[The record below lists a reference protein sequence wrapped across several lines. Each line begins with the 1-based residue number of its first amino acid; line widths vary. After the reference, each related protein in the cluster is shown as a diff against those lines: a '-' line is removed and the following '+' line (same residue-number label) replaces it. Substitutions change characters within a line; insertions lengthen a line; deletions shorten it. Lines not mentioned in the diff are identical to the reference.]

1 MNNETIL
8 KSDVLDILFD
18 KRNKAYGAYNLRK
31 FYNNRL
37 IKSLAVML
45 TGVVVL
51 SAFTFLPKKEKPILG
66 IDNEGLMVHTIKLP
80 EEPLKK
86 EKPKELPKNEV
97 KQQVDQTKFTSN
109 PIITKDKDKTDTL
122 KIITDNTVISNLNV
136 TIPNTGGPSSP
147 PIVILPG
154 GGESGDGGVSKPTP
168 ELIVD
173 LTKTYKDG
181 EVDIMPSY
189 PGGID
194 ALRKFLVRN
203 LENPRDMEEGEV
215 ANVKVKFVVGSNGEL
230 QSFVTVQDGGD
241 EFNREVM
248 RVLKKMPNW
257 VPGKSKGQ
265 NVSVFYIIPIKFI
278 SAD

>member
-1 MNNETIL
+1 MNNEAIL
-8 KSDVLDILFD
+8 KSDLLDILFD

-80 EEPLKK
+80 EKPLKK

-97 KQQVDQTKFTSN
+97 KQQPVEQRIFVN
-109 PIITKDKDKTDTL
+109 NIQITKAPTVDT
-122 KIITDNTVISNLNV
+122 INTLIDGIVISTLNV
-136 TIPNTGGPSSP
+136 TVPSTGGSP
-147 PIVILPG
+147 TPVLLVPVVT
-154 GGESGDGGVSKPTP
+154 GDGVGIKPKPQPDLDVSKTFT
-168 ELIVD
+168 EN
-173 LTKTYKDG
+173 
-181 EVDIMPSY
+181 EVEVMPSY
-189 PGGID
+189 PGGMD

-230 QSFVTVQDGGD
+230 QSFVTVQDGGN

-265 NVSVFYIIPIKFI
+265 NVSVFYTIPIKFI

>member
-1 MNNETIL
+1 MNKETIL

-51 SAFTFLPKKEKPILG
+51 SAFTFLPKKEKSILG
-66 IDNEGLMVHTIKLP
+66 INEGGIVVHTMKLP

-86 EKPKELPKNEV
+86 EKPIELPKNEV
-97 KQQVDQTKFTSN
+97 NQQPVEQRIFVN
-109 PIITKDKDKTDTL
+109 NILITKAPIVDTINTLTDG
-122 KIITDNTVISNLNV
+122 IVISTVNV
-136 TIPNTGGPSSP
+136 TVPSTGGPST
-147 PIVILPG
+147 PILVVPVG
-154 GGESGDGGVSKPTP
+154 TGDGGGVNPKPQP
-168 ELIVD
+168 VVD
-173 LTKTYKDG
+173 LSKTFTED
-181 EVDIMPSY
+181 EVEVMPSY
-189 PGGID
+189 PGGMD
-194 ALRKFLVRN
+194 ALRKFLERN

-215 ANVKVKFVVGSNGEL
+215 ANVKVKFVVEYNGKL

-248 RVLKKMPNW
+248 RVLKKMPKW
-257 VPGKSKGQ
+257 VPGKAKGQ
-265 NVSVFYIIPIKFI
+265 NVSVFYTIPVKFI

>member
-1 MNNETIL
+1 MNKETIL

-51 SAFTFLPKKEKPILG
+51 SAFTFLPKKEKHILE
-66 IDNEGLMVHTIKLP
+66 IDNRGLTVHTIKLP

-86 EKPKELPKNEV
+86 EKQKEVPKNKV
-97 KQQVDQTKFTSN
+97 KQPVEQRIFVNNFL
-109 PIITKDKDKTDTL
+109 ITKAPIVDTINTLTDV
-122 KIITDNTVISNLNV
+122 IVISKVNV
-136 TIPNTGGPSSP
+136 TVPNTGGPST
-147 PIVILPG
+147 PILVVPVG
-154 GGESGDGGVSKPTP
+154 TGDGGGVNPKPQP
-168 ELIVD
+168 VVD
-173 LTKTYKDG
+173 LSKTFTED
-181 EVDIMPSY
+181 EVEVMPSY
-189 PGGID
+189 PGGMD
-194 ALRKFLVRN
+194 ALRKFLERN

-215 ANVKVKFVVGSNGEL
+215 ANVKVKFVVEYNGKL

-257 VPGKSKGQ
+257 VPGKAKGQ
-265 NVSVFYIIPIKFI
+265 NVSVFYTIPVKFI

>member
-97 KQQVDQTKFTSN
+97 KQQPFEQRIFVNNIQ
-109 PIITKDKDKTDTL
+109 ITKTPTVDIINTLTDG
-122 KIITDNTVISNLNV
+122 IVISTVNPPV
-136 TIPNTGGPSSP
+136 PSTGGSP
-147 PIVILPG
+147 TPVLLVPVLT
-154 GGESGDGGVSKPTP
+154 GDGVGIKPKPQPDVDVSKTFT
-168 ELIVD
+168 EN
-173 LTKTYKDG
+173 
-181 EVDIMPSY
+181 EVEVMPSY
-189 PGGID
+189 PGGMD
-194 ALRKFLVRN
+194 ALRNFLVRN
-203 LENPRDMEEGEV
+203 LENPRDMKEGEV

-230 QSFVTVQDGGD
+230 QSFVTVQDGGN

-265 NVSVFYIIPIKFI
+265 NVFVFYTIPIKFI

>member
-1 MNNETIL
+1 MNNEAIL
-8 KSDVLDILFD
+8 KSDLLDILFD

-80 EEPLKK
+80 EKPLKK

-97 KQQVDQTKFTSN
+97 KQQPVEQRIFVN
-109 PIITKDKDKTDTL
+109 NIQITKAPTVDTL
-122 KIITDNTVISNLNV
+122 NTLIDGIVISTLNV
-136 TIPNTGGPSSP
+136 TVPSTGGSP
-147 PIVILPG
+147 TPVLLVPVVT
-154 GGESGDGGVSKPTP
+154 GDGVGIKPKPQPDLDVSKTFT
-168 ELIVD
+168 EN
-173 LTKTYKDG
+173 
-181 EVDIMPSY
+181 EVEVMPSY
-189 PGGID
+189 PGGMD
-194 ALRKFLVRN
+194 TLRKFLVRN

-230 QSFVTVQDGGD
+230 QSFVTVQDGGN

-265 NVSVFYIIPIKFI
+265 NVSVFYTIPIKFI

>member
-1 MNNETIL
+1 MNKETIL

-51 SAFTFLPKKEKPILG
+51 SAFTFLPEKEKPISDFDKG
-66 IDNEGLMVHTIKLP
+66 GLIVRTMKLP

-86 EKPKELPKNEV
+86 EKPKVLPKNEV
-97 KQQVDQTKFTSN
+97 NQQPVEQRKFVTN
-109 PIITKDKDKTDTL
+109 FLITKAPTVDT
-122 KIITDNTVISNLNV
+122 INTITDDIVISTVNV
-136 TIPNTGGPSSP
+136 TVPSTGGPST
-147 PIVILPG
+147 PILVVPVG
-154 GGESGDGGVSKPTP
+154 TGDGGGVNPKPQP
-168 ELIVD
+168 VVD
-173 LTKTYKDG
+173 LSKTFTED
-181 EVDIMPSY
+181 EVEVMPSY
-189 PGGID
+189 PGGMD
-194 ALRKFLVRN
+194 ALRKFLERN

-215 ANVKVKFVVGSNGEL
+215 ANVKVKFVVEYNGKL

-257 VPGKSKGQ
+257 VPGKAKGQ
-265 NVSVFYIIPIKFI
+265 NVSVFYTIPVKFI

>member
-97 KQQVDQTKFTSN
+97 KQQPFEQRIFVNNIQ
-109 PIITKDKDKTDTL
+109 ITKTPTVDIINTLTDG
-122 KIITDNTVISNLNV
+122 IVISTVNPPV
-136 TIPNTGGPSSP
+136 PSTGGSP
-147 PIVILPG
+147 TPVLLVPVLT
-154 GGESGDGGVSKPTP
+154 GDGVGIKPKPQPDVDVSKTFT
-168 ELIVD
+168 EN
-173 LTKTYKDG
+173 
-181 EVDIMPSY
+181 EVEVMPSY
-189 PGGID
+189 PGGMD
-194 ALRKFLVRN
+194 ALRNFLVRN
-203 LENPRDMEEGEV
+203 LENPRDMKEGEV

-230 QSFVTVQDGGD
+230 QSFVTVQDGGN

-265 NVSVFYIIPIKFI
+265 NVSVFYTIPIKFI

>member
-1 MNNETIL
+1 MNNEAIL
-8 KSDVLDILFD
+8 KSDLLDILFD

-97 KQQVDQTKFTSN
+97 KQQPFEQRIFVNNIQ
-109 PIITKDKDKTDTL
+109 ITKAPTVDT
-122 KIITDNTVISNLNV
+122 INTLIDGIVISTLNV
-136 TIPNTGGPSSP
+136 TVPSTGGSP
-147 PIVILPG
+147 TPVLLVPVLT
-154 GGESGDGGVSKPTP
+154 GDGVGIKPKPQPDVDVSKTFT
-168 ELIVD
+168 EN
-173 LTKTYKDG
+173 
-181 EVDIMPSY
+181 EVEVMPSY
-189 PGGID
+189 PGGMD

-230 QSFVTVQDGGD
+230 QSFVTVQDGGN

-265 NVSVFYIIPIKFI
+265 NVSVFYTIPIKFI

>member
-18 KRNKAYGAYNLRK
+18 KRNKAYGAYNLCK

-45 TGVVVL
+45 TGVVLL

-97 KQQVDQTKFTSN
+97 KQQPFEQRIFVNNIQ
-109 PIITKDKDKTDTL
+109 ITKTPTVDIINTLTDG
-122 KIITDNTVISNLNV
+122 IVISTVNPPV
-136 TIPNTGGPSSP
+136 PSTGGSP
-147 PIVILPG
+147 TPVLLVPVLT
-154 GGESGDGGVSKPTP
+154 GDGVGIKPKPQPDVDVSKTFT
-168 ELIVD
+168 EN
-173 LTKTYKDG
+173 
-181 EVDIMPSY
+181 EVEVMPSY
-189 PGGID
+189 PGGMD
-194 ALRKFLVRN
+194 ALRNFLVRN
-203 LENPRDMEEGEV
+203 LENPRDMKEGEV

-230 QSFVTVQDGGD
+230 QSFVTVQDGGN

-265 NVSVFYIIPIKFI
+265 NVSVFYTIPIKFI

>member
-136 TIPNTGGPSSP
+136 TIPSTGGPSSP
-147 PIVILPG
+147 PIVILSG
-154 GGESGDGGVSKPTP
+154 GGEGGDGGVSKPTP

-173 LTKTYKDG
+173 LTKMYKDG

-189 PGGID
+189 PGGMD
-194 ALRKFLVRN
+194 ALRKFLERN

-265 NVSVFYIIPIKFI
+265 NVSVFYTIPIKFI

>member
-1 MNNETIL
+1 MNNEAIL
-8 KSDVLDILFD
+8 KSDLLDILFD

-80 EEPLKK
+80 EKPLKK

-97 KQQVDQTKFTSN
+97 KQQPVEQRIFVN
-109 PIITKDKDKTDTL
+109 NIQITKAPTVDT
-122 KIITDNTVISNLNV
+122 INTLIDGIVISTLNV
-136 TIPNTGGPSSP
+136 TVPSTGGSP
-147 PIVILPG
+147 TPVLLVPVVT
-154 GGESGDGGVSKPTP
+154 GDGVGIKPKPQPDLDVSKTFT
-168 ELIVD
+168 EN
-173 LTKTYKDG
+173 
-181 EVDIMPSY
+181 EVEVMPSY
-189 PGGID
+189 PGGMD
-194 ALRKFLVRN
+194 TLRKFLVRN

-265 NVSVFYIIPIKFI
+265 NVSVFYTIPIKFI

>member
-1 MNNETIL
+1 MNNEAIL
-8 KSDVLDILFD
+8 KSDLLDILFD

-80 EEPLKK
+80 EKPLKK

-97 KQQVDQTKFTSN
+97 KQQPVEQRIFVN
-109 PIITKDKDKTDTL
+109 NIQITKAPIVDT
-122 KIITDNTVISNLNV
+122 INTLIDGIVISTLNV
-136 TIPNTGGPSSP
+136 TVPSTGGSP
-147 PIVILPG
+147 TPVLLVPVVT
-154 GGESGDGGVSKPTP
+154 GDGVGIKPKPQPDLDVSKTFT
-168 ELIVD
+168 EN
-173 LTKTYKDG
+173 
-181 EVDIMPSY
+181 EVEVMPSY
-189 PGGID
+189 PGGMD
-194 ALRKFLVRN
+194 TLRKFLVRN

-230 QSFVTVQDGGD
+230 QSFVTVQDGGN

-265 NVSVFYIIPIKFI
+265 NVSVFYTILIKFI

>member
-1 MNNETIL
+1 MNKETIL

-45 TGVVVL
+45 SGVVFL
-51 SAFTFLPKKEKPILG
+51 SAFTFLPKKEVANK
-66 IDNEGLMVHTIKLP
+66 P
-80 EEPLKK
+80 EEIITTFGHVIPDKPK
-86 EKPKELPKNEV
+86 DDKPKEKV
-97 KQQVDQTKFTSN
+97 KKEPLQKPVDQTKFTSK
-109 PIITKDKDKTDTL
+109 PIITKEKDKADSIKT
-122 KIITDNTVISNLNV
+122 ITDRIVIGTVNTNV
-136 TIPNTGGPSSP
+136 PNIGGPSTP
-147 PIVILPG
+147 IIVIPPNNGGDGLAKPKPEPIVDISKTFT
-154 GGESGDGGVSKPTP
+154 ES
-168 ELIVD
+168 
-173 LTKTYKDG
+173 
-181 EVDIMPSY
+181 EVEVMPSY
-189 PGGID
+189 PGGMD

-215 ANVKVKFVVGSNGEL
+215 ANVKVKFVVEYNGKL

-257 VPGKSKGQ
+257 VPGKAKGQ
-265 NVSVFYIIPIKFI
+265 NVSVFYTIPVKFI

>member
-86 EKPKELPKNEV
+86 EKPKALPKNEV
-97 KQQVDQTKFTSN
+97 KQQPVEQRIFVN
-109 PIITKDKDKTDTL
+109 NIQITKAPTVDT
-122 KIITDNTVISNLNV
+122 INTLIDGIVISTLNV
-136 TIPNTGGPSSP
+136 TVPSTGGSP
-147 PIVILPG
+147 TPVLLVPVVT
-154 GGESGDGGVSKPTP
+154 GDGVGIKPKPQPDLDVSKTFT
-168 ELIVD
+168 EN
-173 LTKTYKDG
+173 
-181 EVDIMPSY
+181 EVEVMPSY
-189 PGGID
+189 PGGMD
-194 ALRKFLVRN
+194 TLRKFLVRN

-230 QSFVTVQDGGD
+230 QSFVTVQDGGN

-265 NVSVFYIIPIKFI
+265 NVSVFYTIPIKFI

>member
-86 EKPKELPKNEV
+86 EKPKALPKNEV
-97 KQQVDQTKFTSN
+97 KQQPVEQRIFVN
-109 PIITKDKDKTDTL
+109 NIQITKAPTVDT
-122 KIITDNTVISNLNV
+122 INTLIDGIVISTLNV
-136 TIPNTGGPSSP
+136 TVPSTGGSP
-147 PIVILPG
+147 TPVLLVPVVT
-154 GGESGDGGVSKPTP
+154 GDGVGIKPKPQPDLDVSKTFT
-168 ELIVD
+168 EN
-173 LTKTYKDG
+173 
-181 EVDIMPSY
+181 EVEVMPSY
-189 PGGID
+189 PGGMN

-230 QSFVTVQDGGD
+230 QSFVTVQDGGN

-265 NVSVFYIIPIKFI
+265 NVSVFYTIPIKFI

>member
-1 MNNETIL
+1 MNNEAIL
-8 KSDVLDILFD
+8 KSDLLDILFD

-80 EEPLKK
+80 EKPLKK

-97 KQQVDQTKFTSN
+97 KQQPVEQRIFVN
-109 PIITKDKDKTDTL
+109 NIQITKAPTVDT
-122 KIITDNTVISNLNV
+122 INTLIDGIVISTLNV
-136 TIPNTGGPSSP
+136 TVPSTGGSP
-147 PIVILPG
+147 TPVLLVPVVT
-154 GGESGDGGVSKPTP
+154 GDGVGIKPKPQPDLDVSKTFT
-168 ELIVD
+168 EN
-173 LTKTYKDG
+173 
-181 EVDIMPSY
+181 EVEVMPSY
-189 PGGID
+189 PGGMD

-265 NVSVFYIIPIKFI
+265 NVSVFYTIPIKFI